1 MDSALLSRSKTVYRQ
16 LFGREPVVQVIHA
29 GLECAIIGDIYPG
42 MDMIS
47 FGPTLCNPHSPDER
61 LYIPS
66 IAKVWD
72 FLIALLAQMRS

>member
-1 MDSALLSRSKTVYRQ
+1 MDSQLLQRCQLLYRR
-16 LFGREPVVQVIHA
+16 LYNKDPVVQVIHA

-47 FGPTLCNPHSPDER
+47 LGPTLRNAHSPDER

-66 IAKVWD
+66 VAEVWD
-72 FLIALLAQMRS
+72 FLVALLARMKP